1 MLFYCR
7 RNKKALS
14 TKMERTFLVG
24 AAGFPNRFALW
35 IASVSQNFF
44 VCSSKFWDV
53 RYGPGG
59 SSSSLKIKKQTR
71 PSDESVFWLGRRDSD
86 PRDAGV
92 KVLCLTAWRRPK
104 ILIVKT
110 PTAFNYG
117 RINFKWGGG
126 WDSNPRSSEP
136 QSDALGQLRY
146 IHHVRQF
153 KKLPGAP

>member
-1 MLFYCR
+1 MLFLYHKTKKQPAKCR
-7 RNKKALS
+7 LL
-14 TKMERTFLVG
+14 LVEM
-24 AAGFPNRFALW
+24 AGFPNRFALW
-35 IASVSQNFF
+35 IASVSQ
-44 VCSSKFWDV
+44 KFCAEGLDFRDV

-59 SSSSLKIKKQTR
+59 SSSSPYKNILSQKGKGC
-71 PSDESVFWLGRRDSD
+71 FWLGWRDSD

-92 KVLCLTAWRRPK
+92 KVLCLTAWRRPN

-146 IHHVRQF
+146 IHHIPAARINQTAF
-153 KKLPGAP
+153 GAP

>member
-1 MLFYCR
+1 MGR
-7 RNKKALS
+7 RDFRIASLSGLLPSAENASPSVRIFGTSGTDPVCPYPRQNKKQA
-14 TKMERTFLVG
+14 T
-24 AAGFPNRFALW
+24 
-35 IASVSQNFF
+35 
-44 VCSSKFWDV
+44 
-53 RYGPGG
+53 
-59 SSSSLKIKKQTR
+59 
-71 PSDESVFWLGRRDSD
+71 PSEQPVFWLGRRDSD

-92 KVLCLTAWRRPK
+92 KVLCLTAWRRPNM
-104 ILIVKT
+104 LIVKT

-153 KKLPGAP
+153 QKTVWRAVRDSNPRPSA

>member
-1 MLFYCR
+1 MGR
-7 RNKKALS
+7 RDF
-14 TKMERTFLVG
+14 R
-24 AAGFPNRFALW
+24 
-35 IASVSQNFF
+35 IASLSGLLPSAKIFSL
-44 VCSSKFWDV
+44 CSSKFWDV

-59 SSSSLKIKKQTR
+59 SSSSPKIKKQTR

-92 KVLCLTAWRRPK
+92 KVLCLTAWRRPN